1 ILFSQVC
8 YAGSKFEMVLE
19 RRDYPFRHAFSVT
32 ILCLVLSPQ
41 LLPQGKGP
49 EIRKTDDGISYVST
63 GVGKESRENLPPF
76 ALKLVF
82 STKTSRYL
90 ANIETEFVRAGGGKP
105 TRIRSTGPWLLVDLP
120 PGKYTVKAITSKG
133 REVVKSFEIVKG
145 RITKLNLVWNV
156 SDEDI

>member
-1 ILFSQVC
+1 M
-8 YAGSKFEMVLE
+8 ALE
-19 RRDYPFRHAFSVT
+19 RRDYSIRHAFSVA

-41 LLPQGKGP
+41 LLPQSKGP
-49 EIRKTDDGISYVST
+49 EILKTDDGISYVST

-76 ALKLVF
+76 SLKLVF
-82 STKTSRYL
+82 STRTSRYL
-90 ANIETEFVRAGGGKP
+90 ANIETEIVRAGGGKP

-120 PGKYTVKAITSKG
+120 PGKYTVKATTSKG

-145 RITKLNLVWNV
+145 RITKLNLVWNL